1 MNLMKLLSGVSLSGL
16 ALILCQG
23 SVVAGDYKTAS
34 TDECYVPIQKVEYL
48 LQQDTAEASLK
59 TRGTQKALIQ
69 TLETDGTLEDAK
81 AFQARM
87 QVKYPQENKRLAAYG
102 DYMAK
107 EVVELDRVQ
116 IAVDKSQKC
125 YDVAYLKL
133 SDEYVSEILTERETK
148 VKMRDIQKGAMAS
161 GDLLLKVANRV
172 ATNIKVYDLALK
184 SETREL
190 NLASATSKPELH
202 EYITLV
208 ALSDYAKK
216 SVSLPENASVEDV
229 AAISPAAGGDDA
241 NAALNAGLQKVGI
254 SSGTY
259 LDLHNNLM
267 KRIEAQENLEEK
279 ISNTPW

>member
-16 ALILCQG
+16 ALILCQA

-34 TDECYVPIQKVEYL
+34 SDECYAPIQKVEYL
-48 LQQDTAEASLK
+48 LQQDTAETSLK

-69 TLETDGTLEDAK
+69 SLETDGTLEDAK

-133 SDEYVSEILTERETK
+133 SDEYVSEKLTERETK

-172 ATNIKVYDLALK
+172 AINIKVYDLALK

-208 ALSDYAKK
+208 ALSNYAKK

>member
-48 LQQDTAEASLK
+48 LQQDTAETSLK

-69 TLETDGTLEDAK
+69 SLETDGTLEDAK

-172 ATNIKVYDLALK
+172 AINIKVYDLALK